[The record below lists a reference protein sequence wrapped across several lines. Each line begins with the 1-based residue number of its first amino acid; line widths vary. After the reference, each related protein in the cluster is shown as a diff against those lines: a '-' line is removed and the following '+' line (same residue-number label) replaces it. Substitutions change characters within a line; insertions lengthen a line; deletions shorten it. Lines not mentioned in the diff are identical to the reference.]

1 MIYPICRLV
10 SYKDL
15 TEREK
20 LSFWRLSSR
29 EKIKY
34 IRYNKKIY
42 TLKEFSTDKN
52 NKNLIYW
59 IRYNDRF

>member
-1 MIYPICRLV
+1 MIYPTCRLV

>member
-10 SYKDL
+10 SYKNL